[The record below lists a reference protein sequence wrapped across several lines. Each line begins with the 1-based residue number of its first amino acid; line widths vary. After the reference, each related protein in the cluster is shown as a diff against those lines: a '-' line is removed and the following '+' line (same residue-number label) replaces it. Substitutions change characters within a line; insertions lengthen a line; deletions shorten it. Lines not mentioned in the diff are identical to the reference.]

1 MIGVDLHDLIPP
13 RPAWMVDAAC
23 REHPEVDFFP
33 GRGGDARPAQAVCRG
48 CEVRDICLTYAQE
61 NGECGVW
68 GGRVLK
74 WSDRRLRRKADVEA
88 LDAPARSQETKHTP
102 GRSEPVEPPT
112 ARPRARLIRCAS
124 HASPI

>member
-33 GRGGDARPAQAVCRG
+33 GRGGNARPAQAVCRG

-74 WSDRRLRRKADVEA
+74 WSNRRLRRKADVEA
-88 LDAPARSQETKHTP
+88 LDAQAPSP
-102 GRSEPVEPPT
+102 GDAT
-112 ARPRARLIRCAS
+112 HARPKRAG
-124 HASPI
+124 